1 MENIFKND
9 YILLTPGPLT
19 TTKGVRKALL
29 KDMCTWDDDYNSLT
43 QEIRRELVKLVTD
56 DTENYTAVLLQGS
69 GTYSVEGVI
78 SSSVGEGDKLLII
91 SNGAYG
97 DRMVDIARANKIKH
111 IILKF
116 KENEVLDIKKIEDT
130 LKEHFDITHISM
142 IHLETTTGILNN
154 LEDVCNLAK
163 KYNKTMIVDAMSSMG
178 AIPID
183 VKKLNI
189 DFLISSANKC
199 IQGVPGFGFIICN
212 KESLIKCK
220 DKARSLS
227 LDIYD
232 QWISME
238 KGNGKWRFTSPT
250 HVVRA
255 FHRALIELKEEGGV
269 LERNKRYSENQKT
282 LVEGLERIG
291 IKALVDRENQSPVI
305 TTFLTP
311 ESKDFSFNKLY
322 LVLKDEG
329 FVIYPGKLTEIET
342 FRIGTI
348 GDVYKDDIER
358 LVSCIGNLV

>member
-19 TTKGVRKALL
+19 TTKGVREALL

-43 QEIRRELVKLVTD
+43 QSIRHELVKLVTD
-56 DTENYTAVLLQGS
+56 DIENYTAVLLQGS
-69 GTYSVEGVI
+69 GTYSVEGALT
-78 SSSVGEGDKLLII
+78 SSVGEEDKLLII

-97 DRMVDIARANKIKH
+97 DRISDIARASRMNH
-111 IILKF
+111 VVLRF
-116 KENEVLDIKKIEDT
+116 KEDAQIDINEIENK
-130 LKEHFDITHISM
+130 LKEHSDITHIAM
-142 IHLETTTGILNN
+142 IHLETTTGILNDI
-154 LEDVCNLAK
+154 EGVCNLAN

-178 AIPID
+178 AIDID

-212 KESLIKCK
+212 KESLKKCNGK
-220 DKARSLS
+220 SRSLS

-232 QWISME
+232 QWIAME

-255 FHRALIELKEEGGV
+255 FHKALMELKEEGGV
-269 LERNKRYSENQKT
+269 QVRNERYSENQTT
-282 LVEGLERIG
+282 LVEGLKSIG
-291 IKALVDRENQSPVI
+291 IDALIDRQYQSPII
-305 TTFLTP
+305 TTFINP
-311 ESKDFSFNKLY
+311 EDEKFSFKKLY
-322 LVLKDEG
+322 SELKKDG

-348 GDVYKDDIER
+348 GDVHKDDIER
-358 LVSCIGNLV
+358 LVSCISNLL

>member
-1 MENIFKND
+1 
-9 YILLTPGPLT
+9 
-19 TTKGVRKALL
+19 
-29 KDMCTWDDDYNSLT
+29 
-43 QEIRRELVKLVTD
+43 
-56 DTENYTAVLLQGS
+56 
-69 GTYSVEGVI
+69 
-78 SSSVGEGDKLLII
+78 
-91 SNGAYG
+91 
-97 DRMVDIARANKIKH
+97 
-111 IILKF
+111 
-116 KENEVLDIKKIEDT
+116 
-130 LKEHFDITHISM
+130 M

-154 LEDVCNLAK
+154 LEAVCDLAN

-212 KESLIKCK
+212 KESLIKCNG
-220 DKARSLS
+220 KARSLS

-291 IKALVDRENQSPVI
+291 IKALVDSENQSPVI

-322 LVLKDEG
+322 LALKNEG

-358 LVSCIGNLV
+358 LVSCIGKLV

>member
-1 MENIFKND
+1 MIIYY

-19 TTKGVRKALL
+19 TTRGVREALL

-43 QEIRRELVKLVTD
+43 QEVRRELVKLVTD
-56 DTENYTAVLLQGS
+56 DIKNYTSVLLQGS

-78 SSSVGEGDKLLII
+78 SSSVGENDRLLII

-97 DRMVDIARANKIKH
+97 DRMVDIARANKINH
-111 IILKF
+111 IILRF
-116 KENEVLDIKKIEDT
+116 KEDEVLNINKIEDT
-130 LKEHFDITHISM
+130 LKEHSDITHISM

-154 LEDVCNLAK
+154 LDAVCDLAN

-212 KESLIKCK
+212 KESLIKCNG
-220 DKARSLS
+220 KARSLS

-311 ESKDFSFNKLY
+311 EDTDFSFNKLY
-322 LVLKDEG
+322 LALKNEG

-348 GDVYKDDIER
+348 GDVYKNDIER
-358 LVSCIGNLV
+358 LVSCIGKLV